1 MHGSLSYILYLG
13 SNSKSWHS
21 LCAAGTQT
29 VLRYTTALTQCSQ
42 QNVSHYSKKHCLDVM
57 CSLLLKQQFT
67 AEIFFYAIVK
77 SETEKLLCS
86 KQMFWV
92 FSQEHTLLSPAQ
104 QNLDSFN
111 FQAFLISLNSN
122 SLRRKLRV
130 FRWSHVFEA
139 KDRSAFKLICLYNF
153 LLFNYMG
160 LLPEITCRYIF
171 HAANTIT

>member
-1 MHGSLSYILYLG
+1 MDLSLIYCIWDPIVRVGTHFVPQVPKLFWGILLHWHNVPSKMYPTALKTTAWM
-13 SNSKSWHS
+13 SCAAFSKS
-21 LCAAGTQT
+21 TI
-29 VLRYTTALTQCSQ
+29 SQ
-42 QNVSHYSKKHCLDVM
+42 
-57 CSLLLKQQFT
+57 LKY
-67 AEIFFYAIVK
+67 FFYAIVK

-139 KDRSAFKLICLYNF
+139 KGRSAFKLICLYNF